1 MSKRNYLVKVKSK
14 AIIEGISFELALG
27 KLLRIT

>member
-1 MSKRNYLVKVKSK
+1 MSKLNYLVKVKSK
-14 AIIEGISFELALG
+14 AIIEGILFELALG